1 MSADLEEQKLEILAI
16 QEICEPENVKIISR
30 LPDIDSPGPS
40 ISDDSTDFFET
51 FKTQDCDIGGKII
64 VSSTIP
70 DPPLKVV
77 WKSQKSE
84 LNIHHL
90 PPVTIE
96 FVFPQNY
103 PSEVCP
109 EFRLACQWLD
119 DQQICDL
126 TKKLKETW
134 QDAGGCVVLFLWM
147 SFIKDELLDF
157 LEIHSEI
164 SISIDEKPPK
174 EMENNNKEFAGIL
187 FKFLPK
193 GFGFIK
199 CDDSG
204 KEVFVHISEIKF
216 DRKKLQHDTK
226 PNLKVIFNQN
236 LNPKN
241 NKENATNVRL
251 FRENEANSSSSTD
264 LSKESLSLEE
274 PELVKI
280 LKSYQEQAELA
291 EFNKK
296 YFECFICFSEKP
308 GKQCLRFVQ
317 CQHVFCNECMKSYF
331 EVQINEGQ
339 MSNLICPMDKC
350 TVQALPTQVRA
361 LVSPKHYQKY
371 EEILLSTTLET
382 MSDVIL
388 CPLQHCQCPTLIDR
402 EASMGQC
409 PKCNFAFCIYCKAS
423 FHGVAPCRMRS
434 KERIKLLTEYMGAD
448 PQTRYV
454 RKIDLKY

>member
-1 MSADLEEQKLEILAI
+1 MSTDLEEQKLEILAI

-30 LPDIDSPGPS
+30 LPDIDCPGPS
-40 ISDDSTDFFET
+40 QHDDSKDFFET
-51 FKTQDCDIGGKII
+51 FKTQNCDIGGKII
-64 VSSTIP
+64 VSSDIP

-77 WKSQKSE
+77 WKSQSSE
-84 LNIHHL
+84 LKIHHL

-109 EFRLACQWLD
+109 EFRLTCLWLD
-119 DQQICDL
+119 DQQIGDL

-164 SISIDEKPPK
+164 SIPIDEKPK
-174 EMENNNKEFAGIL
+174 EVDNINKEFSGTL
-187 FKFLPK
+187 FRFLVK

-204 KEVFVHISEIKF
+204 KELFVHKSEIKF
-216 DRKKLQHDTK
+216 DKALYFDKFKDTK
-226 PNLKVIFNQN
+226 PNLKVIFNQG

-251 FRENEANSSSSTD
+251 FRENEPNSSPKTD
-264 LSKESLSLEE
+264 LLKESPTEE

-291 EFNKK
+291 EFNKN

-339 MSNLICPMDKC
+339 MSNLTCPQDKC
-350 TVQALPTQVRA
+350 TVQALPTQVKA

-448 PQTRYV
+448 PQTR
-454 RKIDLKY
+454 